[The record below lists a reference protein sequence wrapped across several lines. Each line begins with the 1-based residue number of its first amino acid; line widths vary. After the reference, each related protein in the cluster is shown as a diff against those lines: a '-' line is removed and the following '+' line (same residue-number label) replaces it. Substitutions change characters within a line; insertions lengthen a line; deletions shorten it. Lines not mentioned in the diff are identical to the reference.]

1 MSERHIDEIFR
12 QALENHEVSPPFR
25 NWDNIQ
31 QHLPQSAPF
40 YSKPSFRAGLAAV
53 LVLAISLGV
62 VTTRYFLVPV
72 PVLQTVKQEP
82 AAPENTLSQ
91 STGNSHAEG
100 VAPPGLSAVQAQP
113 KSTRIASVHP
123 STQPLSDKNATLGH
137 HHSKS
142 SASTAWVT
150 QGNTI
155 PGSTSLTEFLYPQQ
169 PALQNAAEGV
179 MNANSKNLTKIN
191 PAEGTKMPANTLINS
206 NFAGAAKQVQA
217 VQPLPPALAQTI
229 TQNQTAGHNVINAV
243 SVIGK
248 PKKNKTNGLYLGSFY
263 SVHNSWLLNNK
274 ALEATKNIDA
284 IHYRFQTGKSYGML
298 AGIDFSA
305 NWGLQAEWVMKSV
318 QGQSFS
324 YRPLESVTNQNTEI
338 NLTYT
343 YVPVLVKYKFNRT
356 LKLTGQ
362 PAVLNYVGGIQYGT
376 LKSAEINLNNPILQE
391 NLLKKSLWGV
401 VAGVDYD
408 VYLTPNYFITLGARA
423 SFSTSSSKFAQINL
437 PGNSTANQLVWGLR
451 AGFNYRFVR

>member
-1 MSERHIDEIFR
+1 MSERHIDDLFR

-25 NWDNIQ
+25 NWDKIQ
-31 QHLPQSAPF
+31 QHLPESVPF
-40 YSKPSFRAGLAAV
+40 YRKPSFKAGMAAV
-53 LVLAISLGV
+53 LVLTISLGV
-62 VTTRYFLVPV
+62 LTTRYFLSPV
-72 PVLQTVKQEP
+72 PATQLAIQEP
-82 AAPENTLSQ
+82 AAPENSLPYVA
-91 STGNSHAEG
+91 GKSHAEG
-100 VAPPGLSAVQAQP
+100 VAPPGVLARQAPQQ
-113 KSTRIASVHP
+113 STGIPIVHP
-123 STQPLSDKNATLGH
+123 SIQPLSENNATLR
-137 HHSKS
+137 HHSSKS
-142 SASTAWVT
+142 AAPARGKQGTAPESTPLAGVL
-150 QGNTI
+150 Q
-155 PGSTSLTEFLYPQQ
+155 QQ
-169 PALQNAAEGV
+169 PPVLHSTAEGV
-179 MNANSKNLTKIN
+179 NNTVAIDLTKIN
-191 PAEGTKMPANTLINS
+191 PAGGTKMPSNTLINS
-206 NFAGAAKQVQA
+206 NFAAETKAVQA
-217 VQPLPPALAQTI
+217 VEPLPPALAQTI

-248 PKKNKTNGLYLGSFY
+248 PKKPKTHGLYLGSFY

-284 IHYRFQTGKSYGML
+284 IHYRFRTGKSYGMN

-305 NWGLQAEWVMKSV
+305 NWGLQTEWVIKSV
-318 QGQSFS
+318 QGQALS

-343 YVPVLVKYKFNRT
+343 YVPVLLKYKFNRT

-362 PAVLNYVGGIQYGT
+362 PAVLNYVAGVQYGT

-423 SFSTSSSKFAQINL
+423 SFSTSSGRFTQINM
-437 PGNSTANQLVWGLR
+437 PGNGTANQLVWGLR
-451 AGFNYRFVR
+451 AGLNYRFVR